1 MRYRQL
7 HRQVDDRDTPGPDRD
22 ASFRTGGCCSC
33 CVEDE
38 EDRCCCCRCAC
49 CEPEGI
55 SAEYI
60 MGVIPVGV
68 ESEEEGHCCCCG
80 EEREKEEEESMPPP
94 ECSVQPMPASAQA
107 VNVSVDVQSV
117 NVPSVQ
123 SVNASSIQSMNAP
136 SIQSANASSVQSA
149 NVRATQSLPPTQS
162 TNAHSTQSTPSQPS
176 HHTPPVVVVPEGV
189 LPANANGIPVLTNV
203 HLVEAIAED
212 GSGKTVFVAVPN
224 VQ

>member
-7 HRQVDDRDTPGPDRD
+7 HRQVGNKDTPRPNPDE
-22 ASFRTGGCCSC
+22 SFRTGGCCSC

-68 ESEEEGHCCCCG
+68 DSEEEDRHCCCNG
-80 EEREKEEEESMPPP
+80 EREKESDEEPMSSPPNR
-94 ECSVQPMPASAQA
+94 SVEPLPVQGAVAHPSGNEHRVQMSSQMNVISPPLNAVAVQAAANAAASLPPVNGTPVQAPA
-107 VNVSVDVQSV
+107 N
-117 NVPSVQ
+117 
-123 SVNASSIQSMNAP
+123 P
-136 SIQSANASSVQSA
+136 SIQ
-149 NVRATQSLPPTQS
+149 
-162 TNAHSTQSTPSQPS
+162 PSQN
-176 HHTPPVVVVPEGV
+176 TPPIVVVPESV
-189 LPANANGIPVLTNV
+189 LPANSDGIPVLTNV
-203 HLVEAIAED
+203 HLVEAVAED
-212 GSGKTVFVAVPN
+212 GSGKTVYVAVPN